1 MDRKTFIKSCGMAC
15 IGGGAI
21 VAFLQ
26 SCGVSKTITGAIS
39 DSNLLVALSD
49 FETKAGNEIHYK
61 KYVVV
66 NNDTLK
72 FPICVY
78 RHDANQYTALWM
90 QCTHQGAELQVF
102 GDKLQ
107 CPAHGSEFNNKGEVT
122 NSPANQNLRSFPI
135 IIENNQLKIS
145 LKAV

>member
-1 MDRKTFIKSCGMAC
+1 MDRKTFIKKGCMAC
-15 IGGGAI
+15 VGGGA
-21 VAFLQ
+21 VAVLLQ
-26 SCGVSKTITGAIS
+26 SCGISKTLTGTINDS
-39 DSNLLVALSD
+39 DLLVELAD
-49 FETKAGNEIHYK
+49 FETKAGNETHYK
-61 KYVVV
+61 KYVIV

-78 RHDANQYTALWM
+78 RHDVQNYTALWL

-107 CPAHGSEFNNKGEVT
+107 CPAHGSEFSNKGNIT
-122 NSPANQNLRSFPI
+122 SGPADKNLRSFPVTVV
-135 IIENNQLKIS
+135 NNQLKIS

>member
-1 MDRKTFIKSCGMAC
+1 MAC
-15 IGGGAI
+15 VGGGAM
-21 VAFLQ
+21 AALLQ
-26 SCGVSKTITGAIS
+26 SCGVSKTITGTIS
-39 DSNLLVALSD
+39 NSDLLVSLTD

-61 KYVVV
+61 KYVIV
-66 NNDTLK
+66 NSDILK

-78 RHDANQYTALWM
+78 RSDAQNYTALWL

-107 CPAHGSEFNNKGEVT
+107 CPAHGSEFNNTGNIT
-122 NSPANQNLRSFPI
+122 SGPAARNLRTFPVTVVS
-135 IIENNQLKIS
+135 NQLKIS

>member
-1 MDRKTFIKSCGMAC
+1 MDRKKFLQSCGMAC
-15 IGGGAI
+15 VGGGAMA
-21 VAFLQ
+21 VLLQ
-26 SCGVSKTITGAIS
+26 SCGISKTLTGSIS
-39 DSNLLVALSD
+39 GSDLLVSLGD
-49 FETKAGNEIHYK
+49 FETKAGNKTHYK
-61 KYVVV
+61 KYIIV

-78 RHDANQYTALWM
+78 RFDEKNYSALWM

-107 CPAHGSEFNNKGEVT
+107 CPAHGSEFSNQGNAVSG
-122 NSPANQNLRSFPI
+122 PADKNLRSFPVT
-135 IIENNQLKIS
+135 IESNQLKIS